1 MSEPKTPDLNDYRA
15 MMNELRAPDYLR
27 ARTLQAADQAY
38 HQASESGPKARA
50 ATPRRTSQPLHGGT
64 QALSVKR
71 HRFGAWAA
79 AACLAVAAGVGLLAF
94 EPLSAAF
101 NGDDVAPNDDGVFM
115 KLGAPSFAD
124 MFGLSV
130 AEAAEIGQSVE
141 LACDESGI
149 MPAGSGGTTFRHQ
162 MNLTC
167 TGQGI
172 THLAYS
178 IEGEGISF
186 MALDWSE
193 GTSHPDVSSPERFE
207 VDYND
212 QNPEGLHRE
221 IVVNLASPAMLEIDA
236 RMMELSQK
244 IHDMEEG
251 EERSALEAQWDELN
265 AHYIQLHN
273 EFYRNPSSEN
283 DDMAWIVGKEIE
295 AAQKLANATLSVT
308 ATFTDGSTATKRYR
322 IAPVEN
328 FEQAIRAFF
337 ETSFTPNYDENDPQ
351 VTTPLFTIA
360 EIA

>member
-15 MMNELRAPDYLR
+15 MMNELCAPDYLR

-38 HQASESGPKARA
+38 RQAGEGGPQARA
-50 ATPRRTSQPLHGGT
+50 ATPHRADRPRHGGA
-64 QALSVKR
+64 QALFVKR
-71 HRFGAWAA
+71 HRFSVWAA
-79 AACLAVAAGVGLLAF
+79 AACLAVAAGIGLLTF

-101 NGDDVAPNDDGVFM
+101 NGDNAAPNDDGVFM

-130 AEAAEIGQSVE
+130 AEAAETGQSVE
-141 LACDESGI
+141 LTCDESGI
-149 MPAGSGGTTFRHQ
+149 MPAGSGGTMFRHQ

-172 THLAYS
+172 THLVYS

-207 VDYND
+207 VDYNN

-221 IVVNLASPAMLEIDA
+221 IVVNLATPAMLEIDA
-236 RMMELSQK
+236 QMMELSQK

-251 EERSALEAQWDELN
+251 EERSALEAQWHELN
-265 AHYIQLHN
+265 IQSIQLSN
-273 EFYRNPSSEN
+273 EFYNHPSPES
-283 DDMAWIVGKEIE
+283 DSSDWIVAKENE

-308 ATFTDGSTATKRYR
+308 ATFTDGTIATKRYR

-337 ETSFTPNYDENDPQ
+337 ETSFTPNYDENDPRI
-351 VTTPLFTIA
+351 TAPLFTIT